1 MCAQIRAR
9 IGLWHVFSQFDLLFF
24 AAAATAIALITEWP
38 SWVTNEH
45 FPTKESVEQLIIGL
59 YLELLEMTHL
69 ATCIIRYG
77 SEKWR
82 NNVRNITHLQWVLMC
97 ICPLY
102 RNSNVS
108 VTLYVSNVV
117 HCLWQTAI
125 FKTTNKCN
133 INFRNST
140 LNYLWNGNVR
150 FQWDLMIACW
160 LSNPMI

>member
-1 MCAQIRAR
+1 MIGTINYNNIKKMCAQIRAR

-45 FPTKESVEQLIIGL
+45 FPTKESVEQLIIAL
-59 YLELLEMTHL
+59 CLELLEMTYL

-77 SEKWR
+77 NSEEWR

-108 VTLYVSNVV
+108 ITLCFQKSCIVYDKLQFSKRQINVT
-117 HCLWQTAI
+117 
-125 FKTTNKCN
+125 
-133 INFRNST
+133 
-140 LNYLWNGNVR
+140 
-150 FQWDLMIACW
+150 
-160 LSNPMI
+160 